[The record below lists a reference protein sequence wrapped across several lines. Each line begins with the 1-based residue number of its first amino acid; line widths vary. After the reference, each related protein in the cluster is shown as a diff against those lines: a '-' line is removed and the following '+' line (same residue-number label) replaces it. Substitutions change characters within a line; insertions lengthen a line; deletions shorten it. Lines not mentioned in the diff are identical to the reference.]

1 MKLLIADDSSII
13 RKSLK
18 RLLLTLNNH
27 IQVFESGN
35 VKQTLDLFQELNPD
49 LIILDIML
57 PDGNGIDALKVIK
70 QQKPAQK
77 VMIYTAYPDALNRK
91 KCEEAGAD
99 YFFDKADDIA
109 IIHSKVKELH
119 QHSKDRK

>member
-77 VMIYTAYPDALNRK
+77 VMIYTAYP
-91 KCEEAGAD
+91 
-99 YFFDKADDIA
+99 
-109 IIHSKVKELH
+109 
-119 QHSKDRK
+119 